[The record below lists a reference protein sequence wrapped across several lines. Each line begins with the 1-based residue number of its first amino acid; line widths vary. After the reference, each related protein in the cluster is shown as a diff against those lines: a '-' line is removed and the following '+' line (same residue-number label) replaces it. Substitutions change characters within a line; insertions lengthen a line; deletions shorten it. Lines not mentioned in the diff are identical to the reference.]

1 MDMFDIRMSFLNS
14 LRRLNATQSS
24 IQRVVGFAI
33 KHFARCGEDLWDC
46 VLEECQKGSLNMRIN
61 ILYCLDS
68 LCEASLHYQSS
79 IGSGQLRSSPT
90 SYVEYVSRDLDK
102 IVQLVVPDNRDGLVN
117 LASTRQILESWRA
130 KRVLDSA
137 VIEDVVK
144 MLDGRSESLHEK
156 AASEQSTASTEF
168 TREEILRRFEED
180 RERHKLL
187 RQKRWVLPIPS
198 QIPSHQPRLATA
210 LLTSASASTNVSPA
224 SPASP
229 AQTSQIPSHRGQQQ
243 HPQQSSMQ
251 TSGPELALDIEFE
264 NAWET
269 TSDWNEDDEEAVR
282 EENALCF
289 PEDFLGR
296 TERMDVS

>member
-14 LRRLNATQSS
+14 LRKLNATQAS
-24 IQRVVGFAI
+24 IQRVVGYAM
-33 KHFARCGEDLWDC
+33 KHFDRCGEDLWDC

-68 LCEASLHYQSS
+68 LCEASMHYQSQRHP
-79 IGSGQLRSSPT
+79 GSSRSSSPT
-90 SYVEYVSRDLDK
+90 SYAEYVSRDLDK

-117 LASTRQILESWRA
+117 LASTRQILESWRT

-144 MLDGRSESLHEK
+144 MLNERSESLHDK
-156 AASEQSTASTEF
+156 AASEETTTSSTEF

-187 RQKRWVLPIPS
+187 RQKRWVLPIPL
-198 QIPSHQPRLATA
+198 QPPPHQPKLATA
-210 LLTSASASTNVSPA
+210 LLISVNTSTNPSPA

-229 AQTSQIPSHRGQQQ
+229 AQTSQNTSTRGQQ
-243 HPQQSSMQ
+243 SNTS

-289 PEDFLGR
+289 PEDSIVR
-296 TERMDVS
+296 SDRMDVS